1 MTVHSLFSL
10 RHTPA
15 PAAVP
20 ETGGQRN
27 SSVYE
32 VQSSRVEGTLTL
44 TVHGTNS
51 VSVFEQSMVP
61 VLQCVLIVAGHG
73 TNNVSEFEQCMVPV
87 LHSALTVAGHG
98 TNHVSEF

>member
-1 MTVHSLFSL
+1 MMNSGLLMSVFSIGDINTNTPTPKENEEEKKKGPFGISDSLFSL

-32 VQSSRVEGTLTL
+32 VQSSRVEGTLSL
-44 TVHGTNS
+44 TVHGASS
-51 VSVFEQSMVP
+51 VS
-61 VLQCVLIVAGHG
+61 
-73 TNNVSEFEQCMVPV
+73 
-87 LHSALTVAGHG
+87 
-98 TNHVSEF
+98 